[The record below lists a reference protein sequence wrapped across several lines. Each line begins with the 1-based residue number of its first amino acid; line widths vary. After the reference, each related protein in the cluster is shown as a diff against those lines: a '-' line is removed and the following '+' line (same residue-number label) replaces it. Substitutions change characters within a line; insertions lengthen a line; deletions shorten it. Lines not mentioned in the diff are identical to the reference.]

1 MRLLVTLKKI
11 EEIIHL
17 YTCGVLR
24 DLVPFVQFPLIEKK
38 KKNSYNLKNVK
49 KTPWRRV
56 PFSKDAGFSLQ
67 LY

>member
-38 KKNSYNLKNVK
+38 KKKFVQFKKREKN
-49 KTPWRRV
+49 PMEESS
-56 PFSKDAGFSLQ
+56 F
-67 LY
+67 